1 MSERRLCGLCRF
13 QNLNGQQKG
22 TRDEGF
28 LEVKEAEANEQ
39 HTESVIGAHRV
50 DAPTWV
56 FERIN
61 FVLGKHGSDVEST
74 EILHQTKKA

>member
-1 MSERRLCGLCRF
+1 M
-13 QNLNGQQKG
+13 
-22 TRDEGF
+22 
-28 LEVKEAEANEQ
+28 KEAEANEQ

-56 FERIN
+56 FKRIN

-74 EILHQTKKA
+74 ELLHQTQKA